1 MPAKIDKKITS
12 YKVLDKS
19 EPEQIAANEPL
30 ETMHEDVDRPD
41 CLRGSTYK
49 IKPPQSE
56 HALYITINDIVLN
69 QGTENEELHPFE
81 IFVNSKNMEY
91 FQWVLAFTRVASAV
105 FRKGGDVTFLVDELK
120 AVFDPKGGYWKK
132 GGVFMPSV
140 VAEIGC
146 IIETHL
152 KSTGRIKTI
161 VDEHQQAFI
170 AQKRKEFD
178 DRNGS
183 DDSSGFPPNATLC
196 KKCSAKAVVVLD
208 NCATC
213 LSCLDSKCS

>member
-1 MPAKIDKKITS
+1 MAKIEKKITS

-19 EPEQIAANEPL
+19 EPEQIAVNEL
-30 ETMHEDVDRPD
+30 ETMHEDVDRPE

-56 HALYITINDIVLN
+56 HAMYITINDIVLN

-152 KSTGRIKTI
+152 KSTGRIKTV

-178 DRNGS
+178 ERNSENKTAFS
-183 DDSSGFPPNATLC
+183 DKALIC
-196 KKCSAKAVVVLD
+196 KKCSAKAVIMMD
-208 NCATC
+208 NCLCCTAC
-213 LSCLDSKCS
+213 GDSHCN

>member
-1 MPAKIDKKITS
+1 MNKIAKKITS
-12 YKVLDKS
+12 YKVVDKD
-19 EPEQIAANEPL
+19 EPAANEPM
-30 ETMHEDVDRPD
+30 ETMHENLERPE

-69 QGTENEELHPFE
+69 EGTENEELHPYELF
-81 IFVNSKNMEY
+81 INSKNTEY

-152 KSTGRIKTI
+152 KSTGRIKTV

-170 AQKRKEFD
+170 EAKRKEFD
-178 DRNGS
+178 DRN
-183 DDSSGFPPNATLC
+183 SSETTGFPANATLC
-196 KKCSAKAVVVLD
+196 KTCSTKAVVMLD
-208 NCATC
+208 GCEVC
-213 LSCLDSKCS
+213 LSCGSSKCN